1 MKKFFD
7 LFRIKLSAIPGI
19 MKAEYKLL
27 FSDLAAVLLCF
38 GVQLL
43 YPFVYPAGFY
53 DRHDVVRNI
62 PAAAVDLDRSRTSS
76 EFIRMIDST
85 EYVNITSR
93 PESFEAARK
102 MFSAGEIN
110 GIAVIPDHFEKDIL
124 TGKKVTVQ
132 IYSDASLFYIYKQ
145 VYSSVQTAAS
155 YLGAGIQIQRFEA
168 GGMSELQA
176 ETARA
181 PLRQVSIPLY
191 NPSAS
196 YVIYLLP
203 GILLLI
209 LHQTLLMTTG
219 ILGGMRKERG
229 LVNTGEEERC
239 GEASVLLG
247 RVGAVLLVYLVHV
260 LFFFGPCWVFHGL
273 TMKCS
278 LFLLVIFL
286 FPVFLS
292 AGMLAAFIAC
302 FIRTKE
308 TAVMFFLWSS
318 IPVLF
323 MSGYSWPHFAMPA
336 GIAAFAH
343 LIPATPGLNGLLKMA
358 VYGASFGDV
367 LGHWFN
373 AWILAAVYFTAALIV
388 KRRKRRT
395 L

>member
-1 MKKFFD
+1 MKKIFD
-7 LFRIKLSAIPGI
+7 LFRKKVSVIPGI

-53 DRHDVVRNI
+53 DGHDIVRNI
-62 PAAAVDLDRSRTSS
+62 PVAAVDMDRSSTSS
-76 EFIRMIDST
+76 KFIRMIDST
-85 EYVNITSR
+85 EYVNITAG

-110 GIAVIPDHFEKDIL
+110 GIAVIPYNFEKDIL

-132 IYSDASLFYIYKQ
+132 VYSDASLFYIYKQ

-168 GGMSELQA
+168 GGMSEIQA
-176 ETARA
+176 EAARA
-181 PLRQVSIPLY
+181 PLRQISVPLY
-191 NPSAS
+191 NPSGS

-219 ILGGMRKERG
+219 ILGGMRQERG
-229 LVNTGEEERC
+229 LLQTEVEQYGE
-239 GEASVLLG
+239 S
-247 RVGAVLLVYLVHV
+247 AVLMGRTGALLLIYLVHV
-260 LFFFGPCWVFHGL
+260 IFFFGPCMAFHGL
-273 TMKCS
+273 TLKCS
-278 LFLLVIFL
+278 LFSLVIFL

-292 AGMLAAFIAC
+292 AGLLAALIAC

-308 TAVMFFLWSS
+308 TSIMFFLWSS
-318 IPVLF
+318 IPILF
-323 MSGYSWPHFAMPA
+323 LTGYSWPHFAMPA
-336 GIAAFAH
+336 GMAAFAS
-343 LIPATPGLNGLLKMA
+343 LIPATPGINGLLEMA
-358 VYGASFGDV
+358 VYGAGFQDV
-367 LGHWFN
+367 LGHWCH
-373 AWILAAVYFTAALIV
+373 AWILAAVYYTAAIIAM
-388 KRRKRRT
+388 RRMHRT
-395 L
+395 I